1 MSLADAWEA
10 NAGEWI
16 AWARSPDHDE
26 FWDGTWPE
34 LRAVLPE
41 PAGLTIDVGC
51 GEGRA
56 SRRLM
61 AAGHTV
67 VAVER
72 SPTLARAA
80 RSGTPRVN
88 VVRGDAAALPFQD
101 GSAGVVMACMVLQ
114 DVDDLDRT
122 STEIARVLRPG
133 GSLCL
138 AIVHPFASAQDPAA
152 FRTGE
157 PLPITA
163 PYLVERRYRDRAVRD
178 GLSMTFVSDH
188 RPLSRYVGALASAG
202 LAITALREFGAR
214 PIPWLLVCRALKLS
228 HAAA

>member
-1 MSLADAWEA
+1 VSLADAWEA

-16 AWARSPDHDE
+16 TWARSPAHDE
-26 FWDGTWPE
+26 FWEGTWPE

-56 SRRLM
+56 SRQLM

-88 VVRGDAAALPFQD
+88 VVRGDAAALPFLD

-114 DVDDLDRT
+114 DVDELDRT

-152 FRTGE
+152 FHTGE

-163 PYLVERRYRDRAVRD
+163 PYLVERRYSDRAVRD
-178 GLSMTFVSDH
+178 GLAMTFVSDH

-202 LAITALREFGAR
+202 LAITALRELGVR